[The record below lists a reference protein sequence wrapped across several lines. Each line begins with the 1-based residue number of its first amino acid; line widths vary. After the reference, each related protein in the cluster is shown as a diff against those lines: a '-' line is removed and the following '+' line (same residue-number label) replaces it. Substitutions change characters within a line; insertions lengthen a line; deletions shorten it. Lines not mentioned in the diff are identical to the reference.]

1 MLSSL
6 NAVIST
12 NESTWFITGHMVY
25 NLAYTLILQ
34 TTTTLNSK
42 FEFIPFV
49 TSYYYKWK
57 FTQCTLAHNLS
68 IIDEKHYAVP
78 KANFK

>member
-1 MLSSL
+1 M
-6 NAVIST
+6 
-12 NESTWFITGHMVY
+12 
-25 NLAYTLILQ
+25 
-34 TTTTLNSK
+34 SK